1 MKKPVY
7 IRILFLLAL
16 SVVILFPVFYTV
28 SNSFMGEKEV
38 LAVYGGVMEQNT
50 NIRIRFFPHQFSLET
65 YETVLLDT
73 PEYLLKFWR
82 SILMCVVIVTGQVL
96 IGGMCG
102 FAFAKYHFRGWKL
115 FFILFITF
123 LLLPVQV
130 TLVPNYIMLSALNLI
145 GTWWA
150 LLLPGVFSPFA
161 VFFMTVLFQNIPTE
175 LVEAGKIDGADA
187 MQILFR
193 IMMPVAKPAIASLIV
208 LAFVDNWNMVE
219 QPIAF
224 LENVWQYPLSV
235 FLASVTEENFSLQF
249 VCGILSLI
257 PVTLLFLFFNE
268 ELSEG
273 ISISVGK

>member
-16 SVVILFPVFYTV
+16 SVVILFPVFYTE

-50 NIRIRFFPHQFSLET
+50 NIRIRFFPHQFSLEA

>member
-1 MKKPVY
+1 M
-7 IRILFLLAL
+7 
-16 SVVILFPVFYTV
+16 
-28 SNSFMGEKEV
+28 
-38 LAVYGGVMEQNT
+38 
-50 NIRIRFFPHQFSLET
+50 
-65 YETVLLDT
+65 
-73 PEYLLKFWR
+73 
-82 SILMCVVIVTGQVL
+82 
-96 IGGMCG
+96 
-102 FAFAKYHFRGWKL
+102 
-115 FFILFITF
+115 
-123 LLLPVQV
+123 
-130 TLVPNYIMLSALNLI
+130 
-145 GTWWA
+145 
-150 LLLPGVFSPFA
+150 
-161 VFFMTVLFQNIPTE
+161 
-175 LVEAGKIDGADA
+175 EAGKIDGADA

>member
-1 MKKPVY
+1 MKKPVC

-16 SVVILFPVFYTV
+16 SVVILFPIFYTV

-50 NIRIRFFPHQFSLET
+50 NIRIRFFPHQFSLEA

-161 VFFMTVLFQNIPTE
+161 VFFMTVLFQNVPTE

-193 IMMPVAKPAIASLIV
+193 IMMPIAKPAIASLIV

>member
-1 MKKPVY
+1 MKKPVC

-50 NIRIRFFPHQFSLET
+50 NIRIRFFPHQFSLEA

>member
-1 MKKPVY
+1 MKKPVC

-16 SVVILFPVFYTV
+16 SVVILFPIFYTV

-50 NIRIRFFPHQFSLET
+50 NIGIRFFPHQFSLEA

-82 SILMCVVIVTGQVL
+82 SILMCFVIVAGQVL

-102 FAFAKYHFRGWKL
+102 FAFAKYYFRGWKL

-161 VFFMTVLFQNIPTE
+161 VFFMTVLFQNVPTE
-175 LVEAGKIDGADA
+175 LVE
-187 MQILFR
+187 
-193 IMMPVAKPAIASLIV
+193 S
-208 LAFVDNWNMVE
+208 
-219 QPIAF
+219 
-224 LENVWQYPLSV
+224 
-235 FLASVTEENFSLQF
+235 
-249 VCGILSLI
+249 
-257 PVTLLFLFFNE
+257 TLR
-268 ELSEG
+268 
-273 ISISVGK
+273 

>member
-50 NIRIRFFPHQFSLET
+50 NIRIRFFPHQFSLEA

-161 VFFMTVLFQNIPTE
+161 VFFMTVLFQNVPTE

-235 FLASVTEENFSLQF
+235 FLASVNEENFSLQF

>member
-50 NIRIRFFPHQFSLET
+50 NIRIRFFPHQFSLEA

>member
-16 SVVILFPVFYTV
+16 SVVILFPIFYTV

-50 NIRIRFFPHQFSLET
+50 NIGIRFFPHQFSLEA

-235 FLASVTEENFSLQF
+235 FLASVNEENFSLQF

>member
-50 NIRIRFFPHQFSLET
+50 NIRIRFFPHQFSLEA

-235 FLASVTEENFSLQF
+235 FLASVNEENFSLQF

>member
-16 SVVILFPVFYTV
+16 SVVILFPIFYTV

-50 NIRIRFFPHQFSLET
+50 NIGIRFFPHQFSLEA

-161 VFFMTVLFQNIPTE
+161 VFFMTVLFQNVPTE

-193 IMMPVAKPAIASLIV
+193 IMMPIAKPAIASLIV

-235 FLASVTEENFSLQF
+235 FLASVNEENFSLQF

>member
-1 MKKPVY
+1 MKKPVC

-16 SVVILFPVFYTV
+16 SVVILFPIFYTV

-50 NIRIRFFPHQFSLET
+50 NIGIRFFPHQFSLEA

-82 SILMCVVIVTGQVL
+82 SILMCFVIVAGQVL

-102 FAFAKYHFRGWKL
+102 FAFAKYYFRGWKL

-161 VFFMTVLFQNIPTE
+161 VFFMTVLFQNVPTE

-193 IMMPVAKPAIASLIV
+193 IMMPIAKPAIASLIV

-257 PVTLLFLFFNE
+257 PVTLLFLF
-268 ELSEG
+268 
-273 ISISVGK
+273 

>member
-1 MKKPVY
+1 MKKPVC

-16 SVVILFPVFYTV
+16 SVVILFPIFYTV

-50 NIRIRFFPHQFSLET
+50 NIGIRFFPHQFSLEA

>member
-16 SVVILFPVFYTV
+16 SVVILFPIFYTV

-50 NIRIRFFPHQFSLET
+50 NIRIRFFPHQFSLEA

-193 IMMPVAKPAIASLIV
+193 IMMPIAKPAIASLIV

-235 FLASVTEENFSLQF
+235 FLASVNEENFSLQF